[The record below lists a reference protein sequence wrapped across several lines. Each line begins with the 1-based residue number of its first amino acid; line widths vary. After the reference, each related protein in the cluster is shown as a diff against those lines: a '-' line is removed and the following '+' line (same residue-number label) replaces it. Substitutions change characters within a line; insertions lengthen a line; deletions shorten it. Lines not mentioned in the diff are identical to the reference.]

1 MQTNTRN
8 FRKEIGQA
16 RTAIARALQQNNA
29 TATTDTAVT
38 IVSAE
43 PLAPSRMAND
53 LPVPLAQKRQAQ
65 AEYLRLLEIYRL
77 GVQEMGLPA
86 NDLGVALGVFV
97 IGNYQV
103 AAGQN
108 LDEQQIA
115 AALADLR
122 QLAGNLA
129 SLDQLPPPARQELFE
144 ELAISGTLMRSISL
158 QAEHGVDPAAME
170 RARPAAQRYLIDVLG
185 VPYSA
190 LQFTIDGMRLGGSTV
205 AV

>member
-1 MQTNTRN
+1 MQTNTRD
-8 FRKEIGQA
+8 FSKEIGLA
-16 RTAIARALQQNNA
+16 RTAIARALQQNCAAA
-29 TATTDTAVT
+29 TADTTVI

-65 AEYLRLLEIYRL
+65 AEYLRLLEIYRQ

-115 AALADLR
+115 AAIADLR

-129 SLDQLPPPARQELFE
+129 SLDHLPQLARQELFE

-158 QAEHGVDPAAME
+158 QAAHGIDPAALV
-170 RARPAAQRYLIDVLG
+170 RARPAAQRYLVDVLG
-185 VPYSA
+185 VPYRS
-190 LQFTIDGMRLGGSTV
+190 LHFTSTGMRLEHTTV
-205 AV
+205 PA